1 MVDVPLVP
9 LSFIA
14 GPAVLA
20 NACAIMQN
28 GASIRY
34 NLAVQ
39 QLRELRTRAQETTL
53 PSLYEDPRLSAQLSE
68 TRELV
73 LLRQLELLLTSAW
86 LFGLTSVL
94 AAVSSTLAER
104 QSELAAPS
112 IFVTIGFGGVGLA
125 LLLRASLGFRS
136 ECMCSR
142 QLVRLHSRTELEDAS
157 TTPRQH

>member
-39 QLRELRTRAQETTL
+39 QLRELRTRAQDTKL
-53 PSLYEDPRLSAQLSE
+53 PSLYEDPRQAAQLSE
-68 TRELV
+68 TRVLV
-73 LLRQLELLLTSAW
+73 LLRQLELLLTAAW
-86 LFGLTSVL
+86 LFALTSVM
-94 AAVSSTLAER
+94 AVVSSTLADR
-104 QSELAAPS
+104 HGELATPLT
-112 IFVTIGFGGVGLA
+112 FVTFGVGGVGLA
-125 LLLRASLGFRS
+125 LLLRASLSFRS
-136 ECMCSR
+136 ECMCTR
-142 QLVRLHSRTELEDAS
+142 QLVRLRS
-157 TTPRQH
+157 

>member
-53 PSLYEDPRLSAQLSE
+53 PSL
-68 TRELV
+68 
-73 LLRQLELLLTSAW
+73 
-86 LFGLTSVL
+86 
-94 AAVSSTLAER
+94 
-104 QSELAAPS
+104 
-112 IFVTIGFGGVGLA
+112 
-125 LLLRASLGFRS
+125 
-136 ECMCSR
+136 
-142 QLVRLHSRTELEDAS
+142 
-157 TTPRQH
+157 